1 MIQIL
6 VIDDEDPIRNLLAR
20 MIELEGYKVWKASD
34 CQSALKLL
42 KAQPFDVVLCDV
54 FLPDGN
60 GVDFIREIKKLEGY
74 KVWKASDCQSA
85 LKLLKAQPF
94 DVVLCD
100 VFLPD
105 GNGVDFIR
113 EIKKHRPEAEVILLT
128 AHGNIPDGVQAI
140 KNGAFDYITKGD
152 DNRKIIPT
160 ISRAVDEVEK
170 KKGKVAPLVSYS
182 FESIIGSSNG
192 LKQAV
197 ALARKVA
204 DTDVPVLLTGETGTG
219 KEVFSHAIHYA
230 SPRSQYPIMAI
241 NCSAF
246 SKDLLESELFGYK
259 AGAFTGAMKDKPG
272 LFEVANHGTV
282 FLDEIGE
289 MAFDLQARLLRVL
302 ETGEYIKVGDTKPTK
317 VDVRIISATNRDLK
331 KEIENGAFDLQARL
345 LRVLET
351 GEYIKVGDT
360 KPTKVDVRI
369 ISATNRD
376 LKKEIENGH
385 FREDLYFRLSV
396 FQIHLPPLRE
406 RKEDIE
412 MLAETFLKRFAAK
425 LKKEIK
431 GMTSEVVDILKGA
444 EWRGN
449 IRELKNVMERSAIVC
464 DEEVTVQDLPIDL
477 QCAGMDE
484 EQGKEEFE
492 LAVIEQKHITKVL
505 QYTRGNKTEAAR
517 LLKIGLATLY
527 RKIEAYH
534 ISI

>member
-20 MIELEGYKVWKASD
+20 MIE
-34 CQSALKLL
+34 
-42 KAQPFDVVLCDV
+42 
-54 FLPDGN
+54 
-60 GVDFIREIKKLEGY
+60 LEGY

-170 KKGKVAPLVSYS
+170 KKGKVAPPVSYS
-182 FESIIGSSNG
+182 FDSIIGSSNG

-259 AGAFTGAMKDKPG
+259 AGAFTGAMKEKPG

-289 MAFDLQARLLRVL
+289 M
-302 ETGEYIKVGDTKPTK
+302 
-317 VDVRIISATNRDLK
+317 
-331 KEIENGAFDLQARL
+331 AFDLQARL

-534 ISI
+534 ISV

>member
-1 MIQIL
+1 M
-6 VIDDEDPIRNLLAR
+6 
-20 MIELEGYKVWKASD
+20 
-34 CQSALKLL
+34 
-42 KAQPFDVVLCDV
+42 
-54 FLPDGN
+54 
-60 GVDFIREIKKLEGY
+60 
-74 KVWKASDCQSA
+74 
-85 LKLLKAQPF
+85 KLLKAQPF

-331 KEIENGAFDLQARL
+331 KEIENG
-345 LRVLET
+345 
-351 GEYIKVGDT
+351 
-360 KPTKVDVRI
+360 
-369 ISATNRD
+369 
-376 LKKEIENGH
+376 H